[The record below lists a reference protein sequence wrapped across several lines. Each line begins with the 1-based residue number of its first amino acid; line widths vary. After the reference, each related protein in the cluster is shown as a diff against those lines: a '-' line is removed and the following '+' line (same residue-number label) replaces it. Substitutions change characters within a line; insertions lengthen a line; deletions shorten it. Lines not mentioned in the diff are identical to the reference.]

1 MQLIPYTKR
10 PTSEHYSPWDQLPA
24 PVPADSVY
32 FSRHFYE
39 NTAKHL
45 IPCFVRIM
53 DNGLHIDL
61 TKVEQLEATLDKQL
75 SDVAKR
81 LAANPLISQFQAL
94 QHEKLIQEYIDEQ
107 RSKLKPVEHFLK
119 PFKHKDLTHRSYFM
133 YIYCNRQGIS
143 QPDELLPGTAIP
155 KWESRLVKCLAESRP
170 LLQRLLNGELTDSN
184 HIVAEAMLLLAA
196 HKANIYNRKYLDKLA
211 YPDVSIPPFNPGS
224 SKQKQELFAWLGIES
239 EATSKD
245 TGLSS
250 WDRDQIERVNKTTTN
265 DDIRDFTQ
273 AMIDQSFAAIV
284 RNNFIE
290 AFYRYTVDGRLHGT
304 YRLFGAKSFRPT
316 SNAPNMLN
324 MPSTGSIFA
333 KPIKKCFTAPPGR
346 LIWSI
351 DYAALT

>member
-1 MQLIPYTKR
+1 MQLIPYTSR
-10 PTSEHYSPWDQLPA
+10 TTSEHYSPWDQLPA
-24 PVPADSVY
+24 PVPAESTY
-32 FSRHFYE
+32 LSRHFYD

-45 IPCFVRIM
+45 ISDFVRIM
-53 DNGLHIDL
+53 NNGLHIDL

-143 QPDELLPGTAIP
+143 QPDELLPGTTIP
-155 KWESRLVKCLAESRP
+155 KWESRLVKRLAESRP

-196 HKANIYNRKYLDKLA
+196 HKANLYNRKYLDKLA
-211 YPDVSIPPFNPGS
+211 YPDVPIPPFNPGS

-245 TGLSS
+245 TGLPS

-304 YRLFGAKSFRPT
+304 YRLFGAKSLINQTHIAFL
-316 SNAPNMLN
+316 ML
-324 MPSTGSIFA
+324 
-333 KPIKKCFTAPPGR
+333 
-346 LIWSI
+346 
-351 DYAALT
+351 